1 MAEHRPV
8 RRLRP
13 GQLVRVRGPTTLDG
27 ESATVL
33 KYVQYDPTMGASAE
47 QRRRGEMY
55 RVLCR
60 GQEVVMFAD
69 ELRIIDD

>member
-1 MAEHRPV
+1 
-8 RRLRP
+8 
-13 GQLVRVRGPTTLDG
+13 LDG

-55 RVLCR
+55 RVLCC
-60 GQEVVMFAD
+60 GQEVVMFGD
-69 ELRIIDD
+69 ELRVVDD